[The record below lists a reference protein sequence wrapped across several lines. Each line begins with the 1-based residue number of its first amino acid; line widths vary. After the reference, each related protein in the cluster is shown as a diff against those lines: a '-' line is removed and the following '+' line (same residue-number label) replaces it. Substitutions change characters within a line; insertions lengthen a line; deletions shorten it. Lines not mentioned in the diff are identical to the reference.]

1 MSTRF
6 PNGIQDVKAA
16 DFSGY
21 NLAQL
26 SDADLGLIGRKSMD
40 MIVTGS
46 HETEAAKAM
55 LQLISTE
62 RNFRAATVSRRAFFV
77 WSLLTVLALIIVGIV
92 QAYAIYA
99 TSYAPSGDDERGG
112 SCEQNQ
118 DYSI

>member
-1 MSTRF
+1 MITRF

-16 DFSGY
+16 EFSSY
-21 NLAQL
+21 NLGQL
-26 SDADLGLIGRKSMD
+26 SDLDLGLIGRKSMD

-62 RNFRAATVSRRAFFV
+62 KNFRAATISRRGFFV
-77 WSLLTVLALIIVGIV
+77 WTLVTVLALIFVGIL
-92 QAYAIYA
+92 QAFAIYA
-99 TSYAPSGDDERGG
+99 TSYAPSGDDDRGG